1 VGQVVSVQDRTRF
14 LLSTLDDLIRRPSSL
29 GVAGLP
35 KRHMRRLFG
44 LLFLVSLSGWWWG
57 LPAAAAAVDGGERLA
72 AMLPDGRLLCVV
84 PGAEAAAPCRWRVI
98 GPRGVV
104 RDLGYGAQKG
114 GKVFEILP
122 SPDGCMLAV
131 VSASEGHPFLEVFA
145 VEPLRQEGRW
155 ALLWEFN
162 PYPGT
167 VALAGWHDGR
177 LRLETDN
184 PLALVGCPAGAAEE
198 LWPDLVAVEVD
209 PRWGSASRRRLRAP
223 LLRWL
228 AAAWRESDGERRVWV
243 ARRAAE
249 MQARELLPLVMVA
262 VHSLA
267 GGSDR
272 DSEEGAALREAQA
285 RLRQVPMARPA
296 HAGDGDS
303 PTNIA
308 PAP

>member
-1 VGQVVSVQDRTRF
+1 MLAERQ
-14 LLSTLDDLIRRPSSL
+14 
-29 GVAGLP
+29 
-35 KRHMRRLFG
+35 MRRIIG

-57 LPAAAAAVDGGERLA
+57 LSAAAAAADGGERLA
-72 AMLPDGRLLCVV
+72 AMLPDGRLLRVV
-84 PGAEAAAPCRWRVI
+84 PGAEAAAPGRWQVV
-98 GPRGVV
+98 GPRRAI
-104 RDLGYGAQKG
+104 RDLGCGRQKG
-114 GKVFEILP
+114 CKVFEILP
-122 SPDGCMLAV
+122 SPDGRMLAV

-167 VALAGWHDGR
+167 VALVGWRDGR

-198 LWPDLVAVEVD
+198 LWPDQVAVEVD

-228 AAAWRESDGERRVWV
+228 AKAWRESAGERRVWV

-262 VHSLA
+262 PHTLA

-272 DSEEGAALREAQA
+272 DSEEGAALREALA
-285 RLRQVPMARPA
+285 RLRRVSMARPA
-296 HAGDGDS
+296 HAGDGES
-303 PTNIA
+303 PTNEA